1 MKKILIVLIL
11 TISYLS
17 FSQEGKFKL
26 VLDAGHGGKDPGA
39 NKNGCVEK
47 EIALDV
53 VLQIGEL
60 LKNYSDFDIKYTR
73 TTDVFIPLRDRAKIA
88 NDFGANLFVSVHC
101 NSSVSPNPS
110 GSMTLVMGLSRS
122 NMNFEIAKTEN
133 AVIFQEDDYKKNYK
147 GFDPN
152 NPSTQIGLKI
162 LQEETLLQSIEFA
175 SEIQYQFKNTLTRK
189 DLGMHQQPLWVL
201 DATVMPGV
209 LIELGF
215 LSNYKESKYLNS
227 KEGRQ
232 NFAQV
237 IALAIL
243 KYKNQLLGTETPLF
257 EPKVLTP
264 IIIEEPKPEI
274 VPIVDTVKTIPLDV
288 QPQVVDQKKYR
299 VQIGYSTTKLDL
311 VPANFKG
318 LLNVTM
324 KQEGNAYK
332 YFYGNASSAEEGK
345 KLLAEAKTKGF
356 NTAFMVEDKE

>member
-1 MKKILIVLIL
+1 MKIFFITLIFS
-11 TISYLS
+11 ISFLS
-17 FSQEGKFKL
+17 FSQVGKFKL

-39 NKNGCVEK
+39 SKNGCVEK

-60 LKNYSDFDIKYTR
+60 LQNYSDFDIKYTR

-175 SEIQYQFKNTLTRK
+175 SEIQSQFKNTLSRK

-243 KYKNQLLGTETPLF
+243 KYKNQLLGTNTPLF

-264 IIIEEPKPEI
+264 IIIDETKLDAVSVVDTKTVLSESQ
-274 VPIVDTVKTIPLDV
+274 PIVTN
-288 QPQVVDQKKYR
+288 QKKYR

-311 VPANFKG
+311 IPSNFKG
-318 LLNVTM
+318 LSNIIM
-324 KQEGNAYK
+324 KQESAAYK
-332 YFYGNASSAEEGK
+332 YFYGNASSIDECK
-345 KLLAEAKTKGF
+345 KMLTEAKSKGF
-356 NTAFMVEDKE
+356 DNAFIVEDKE

>member
-1 MKKILIVLIL
+1 MKKNLITLIL
-11 TISYLS
+11 LISFLS

-53 VLQIGEL
+53 VLQIGEI
-60 LKNYSDFDIKYTR
+60 LKTYTDFEIKYTR

-88 NDFGANLFVSVHC
+88 NDFGANLFVSIHC

-175 SEIQYQFKNTLTRK
+175 SEIQNQFKNTLNRK

-243 KYKNQLLGTETPLF
+243 KYKNQLLGTDTPLF

-264 IIIEEPKPEI
+264 LIIEEPKTDLFSTI
-274 VPIVDTVKTIPLDV
+274 DTTSNTTNSTAVVPA
-288 QPQVVDQKKYR
+288 QKKYR

-311 VPANFKG
+311 IPSNFKG
-318 LLNVTM
+318 LSNITM
-324 KQEGNAYK
+324 KQEGAAYK
-332 YFYGNASSAEEGK
+332 YFYGNALSAEECK
-345 KLLAEAKTKGF
+345 KMLTEAKSKGF
-356 NTAFMVEDKE
+356 DTAFIVEDKE

>member
-1 MKKILIVLIL
+1 MKKILVILIS

-39 NKNGCVEK
+39 SKNGCVEK

-60 LKNYSDFDIKYTR
+60 LQNYSDFDIKYTR

-175 SEIQYQFKNTLTRK
+175 SEIQNQFKNTLSRK

-243 KYKNQLLGTETPLF
+243 KYKNQLLGTNTPLF

-264 IIIEEPKPEI
+264 VIIDEPKLGAVSVVDTKTVLTESQ
-274 VPIVDTVKTIPLDV
+274 PIVTN
-288 QPQVVDQKKYR
+288 QKKYR

-318 LLNVTM
+318 LNNVM
-324 KQEGNAYK
+324 MQQEGNAYK
-332 YFYGNASSAEEGK
+332 YFYGNVLSDEESK
-345 KLLAEAKTKGF
+345 KMLAEAKSKGF
-356 NTAFMVEDKE
+356 NTAFIVEAKE

>member
-11 TISYLS
+11 TISFLS

-60 LKNYSDFDIKYTR
+60 LKKYSDFDIKYTR

-88 NDFGANLFVSVHC
+88 NDFGANLFVSIHC
-101 NSSVSPNPS
+101 NSSVSPNPF

-175 SEIQYQFKNTLTRK
+175 SEIQNQFKNTLARK

-257 EPKVLTP
+257 EPKVLIP
-264 IIIEEPKPEI
+264 IITEETKPEI
-274 VPIVDTVKTIPLDV
+274 APIVDTIKTIPLDA

-332 YFYGNASSAEEGK
+332 YFYGNALSDEESK
-345 KLLAEAKTKGF
+345 KMLAEAKSRGF
-356 NTAFMVEDKE
+356 NTAFIVEVKE

>member
-1 MKKILIVLIL
+1 MMKKILLLLIFNL
-11 TISYLS
+11 FFFS

-39 NKNGCVEK
+39 TKNGCVEK

-53 VLQIGEL
+53 VLQVGAILE
-60 LKNYSDFDIKYTR
+60 KYKDFDIKFTR

-175 SEIQYQFKNTLTRK
+175 SEIQSQFKNTLGRK

-257 EPKVLTP
+257 EPVVLTP
-264 IIIEEPKPEI
+264 IIIDEPKPEP
-274 VPIVDTVKTIPLDV
+274 VVDSVKTVISDV
-288 QPQVVDQKKYR
+288 QVDPLNQKKYR

-332 YFYGNASSAEEGK
+332 YFYGNPSSAEECK